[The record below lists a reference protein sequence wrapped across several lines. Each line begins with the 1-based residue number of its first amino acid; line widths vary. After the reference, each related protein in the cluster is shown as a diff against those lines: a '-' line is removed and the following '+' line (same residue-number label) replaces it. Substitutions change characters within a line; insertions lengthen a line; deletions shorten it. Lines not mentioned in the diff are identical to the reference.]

1 MEEKPSKLETIDKKD
16 RYYDRSWPSL
26 KPSSQVQKQSR
37 FLGPI
42 AMDYSNLTNHN
53 SKKGTGY
60 DKTINLLL
68 FHLLNFRKLLK
79 ERILIIY

>member
-26 KPSSQVQKQSR
+26 EPSSQVQKQSR

-42 AMDYSNLTNHN
+42 AIDYSNVTNLN
-53 SKKGTGY
+53 SKKGTSY
-60 DKTINLLL
+60 VQNYLP
-68 FHLLNFRKLLK
+68 F
-79 ERILIIY
+79 IISFTKF